1 MERVMVDEQDLE
13 IRHDPEAR
21 AIYVCLNRS
30 RMQDPRPSPRLV
42 TKQVHD
48 LCDGVVVNIDMMKG
62 NSDIMG
68 IEILY

>member
-1 MERVMVDEQDLE
+1 MVQHEDLE
-13 IRHDPEAR
+13 VRHDPEAR

-30 RMQDPRPSPRLV
+30 RMRGPRPSPRLV

-48 LCDGVVVNIDMMKG
+48 LGDGVVVNIDMMKG
-62 NSDIMG
+62 SSDIMG